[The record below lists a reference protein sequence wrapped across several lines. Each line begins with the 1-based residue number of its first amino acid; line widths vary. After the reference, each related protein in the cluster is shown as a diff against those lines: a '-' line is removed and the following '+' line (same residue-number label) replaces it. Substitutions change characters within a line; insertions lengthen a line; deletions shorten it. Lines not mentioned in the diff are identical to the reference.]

1 MADYYEDVIFHNKIK
16 STCSNGPQITRQDL
30 IDAIYKWDG
39 ETWAPEGFTLGSS
52 YAEFNGVYPQG
63 NQSANLFVVLLT
75 DSNYDPILVT
85 DQGFVVKKDL
95 SAGGFLGTNQG
106 EVWMGH
112 GRNNSSD
119 VPKIIMMHSGD
130 GYDTLYLKKANA
142 STPANLNLG
151 KLEVQSTNNVFAVT
165 AGDNGANQDTYLI
178 PQNPS
183 NGGLGLGTS
192 AYPFKWVDATNVF
205 CNTLNKLEGTDPIE
219 AQTGITAKVLKTSE
233 DQQQRLFLGRYSAS
247 FPWSYIA
254 PSSNS
259 LGFKWN
265 NAAITAEI
273 MTLTNNGL
281 LTLTALTVGGTTT
294 LNGNTIHGGGIASNF
309 NPSAANTY
317 GIGSGSHYWAGVV
330 CQTIYRRYESSFDA
344 LDDLGLIKQY
354 KTKTIIKD
362 GIEQEVIDIE
372 SLPHLRADAKPDDPE
387 LVNFWDENKVSGFMM
402 GCIKALV
409 LRTEK
414 LEEQLKSGN

>member
-1 MADYYEDVIFHNKIK
+1 MTDFDNVTINDTLTMKAPNQQDYINIK
-16 STCSNGPQITRQDL
+16 TVWVTYPT
-30 IDAIYKWDG
+30 
-39 ETWAPEGFTLGSS
+39 EG
-52 YAEFNGVYPQG
+52 
-63 NQSANLFVVLLT
+63 
-75 DSNYDPILVT
+75 PILRIS
-85 DQGFVVKKDL
+85 QGIWGMKDFSCL
-95 SAGGFLGTNQG
+95 GFLGSVSKTVVTFGATYTNCVPSDIG
-106 EVWMGH
+106 KLVKDDGVDTSVLAYYNNEEKEWWLAGASSVASGSSMTIVNGTGAGTSSGNSSTYGGGAILMGH
-112 GRNNSSD
+112 GLNGVSD
-119 VPKIIMMHSGD
+119 PPKIVLMDSAQ
-130 GYDTLYLKKANA
+130 GYDTLYLKKTDGSPAHLDLGNLTAHGYVVSAGVTTLENA
-142 STPANLNLG
+142 ST
-151 KLEVQSTNNVFAVT
+151 
-165 AGDNGANQDTYLI
+165 
-178 PQNPS
+178 
-183 NGGLGLGTS
+183 
-192 AYPFKWVDATNVF
+192 
-205 CNTLNKLEGTDPIE
+205 
-219 AQTGITAKVLKTSE
+219 
-233 DQQQRLFLGRYSAS
+233 RLFIGRYSAA
-247 FPWSYIA
+247 FPYSYIA
-254 PSSNS
+254 PSANS
-259 LGFKWN
+259 SGFKWN

-317 GIGSGSHYWAGVV
+317 GIGSGSYYWAGVV

-354 KTKTIIKD
+354 RTKTIIKD